1 MKTISKN
8 IAFVLLLTLALCA
21 CEKPAQLPKVTTE
34 LGSVAPTHQRA
45 AVGKEV
51 ATDSAN
57 ATIEQAFAAK
67 KSDVQVSGKG
77 IVIKLLNDD
86 RHAAQHQKFLV
97 KINAKQTLLF
107 AHNIDLAAKIPLQV
121 GDEIS
126 FSGEYV
132 YNPKGGIVHWTHHDP
147 QGQHI
152 AGWVMAHGQKY
163 Q

>member
-1 MKTISKN
+1 MKATSKN
-8 IAFVLLLTLALCA
+8 IAFVLFLTLALCA
-21 CEKPAQLPKVTTE
+21 CEKPAQLPKVTSE
-34 LGSVAPTHQRA
+34 PGPAAAPTHRRA
-45 AVGKEV
+45 VVSKEV

-86 RHAAQHQKFLV
+86 RKASQHQKFLV

-121 GDEIS
+121 GDEIT

-152 AGWVMAHGQKY
+152 AGWVMAHG
-163 Q
+163 